1 MLLRVGRT
9 LSPRQGR
16 EAHHRLSDVPIH
28 TGVMLRPHKVRI
40 HDGRSGSWEPCRRG
54 RTLTKRSK
62 FCYAQAMTLYF
73 AYGSNKNRPAMKRRC
88 PGARAMG
95 PAILEGYRFFVGL
108 EGWGSVAPS
117 AGDVVHGILWRLT
130 PRDIAA
136 LHTYE
141 LLHQGL
147 YDVRHLPVRTE
158 GRRVRAMIYLL
169 RRRAF
174 GKPRPGYVE
183 MIAAAAR
190 GWKLPEPYI
199 QSVERWSAS
208 RWTGARVINAEMGRE

>member
-1 MLLRVGRT
+1 MCQFTLALCCGRCRHPLT
-9 LSPRQGR
+9 Q
-16 EAHHRLSDVPIH
+16 
-28 TGVMLRPHKVRI
+28 
-40 HDGRSGSWEPCRRG
+40 RSQV
-54 RTLTKRSK
+54 
-62 FCYAQAMTLYF
+62 CYAGAMTLYF
-73 AYGSNKNRPAMKRRC
+73 AYGSNMNRPAMKRRC
-88 PGARAMG
+88 PGARAIG

-136 LHTYE
+136 LHAYE

-147 YDVRHLPVRTE
+147 YDVRHLPVRA
-158 GRRVRAMIYLL
+158 GARRVRAMIYLL
-169 RRRAF
+169 RRRAR

-183 MIAAAAR
+183 TIAAAGR

-199 QSVERWSAS
+199 KSVERWSAS
-208 RWTGARVINAEMGRE
+208 RWTGARVIDAGDKA